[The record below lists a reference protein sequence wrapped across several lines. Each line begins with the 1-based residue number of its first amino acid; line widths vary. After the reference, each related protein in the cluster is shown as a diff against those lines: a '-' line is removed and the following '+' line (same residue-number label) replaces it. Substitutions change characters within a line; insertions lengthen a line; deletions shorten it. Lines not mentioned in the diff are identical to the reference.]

1 MYIEHKYRTGIS
13 AILIAVLAFGLISCS
28 SRNVQPRSSPGYHYG
43 TQVGSREDK
52 SGAREAPLGSS
63 HVMASWYGPG
73 YEGHRTAS
81 GDKFNSKHFSAAS
94 TTLPLGS
101 IVRVTNLQN
110 GRSVDVVINDRGP
123 VAPGRSIDLS
133 AAAAQRIGLTKKGI
147 GHVKITR
154 ISD

>member
-1 MYIEHKYRTGIS
+1 M
-13 AILIAVLAFGLISCS
+13 V
-28 SRNVQPRSSPGYHYG
+28 
-43 TQVGSREDK
+43 
-52 SGAREAPLGSS
+52 
-63 HVMASWYGPG
+63 SWYGPG
-73 YEGHRTAS
+73 YEGHRTPS
-81 GDKFNSKHFSAAS
+81 GDKFNSKHFSAS

-123 VAPGRSIDLS
+123 IAAGRSIDLS
-133 AAAAQRIGLTKKGI
+133 AAAAQRTGLTKKGI